1 MTINPITLPFTIT
14 VRGNP
19 GVPSEWTHQV
29 VKQRIT
35 KAVQNET
42 GIALRYVFVCYENH
56 VLDYGYLKF
65 RSSEDR
71 ATFASHF
78 KNTDC
83 YLDVDKQIAISYC
96 PVKMEN
102 EEGKL
107 VDDEITKTN
116 RNDVNRFPIT
126 LTANNSTITNSTPLS
141 LPDTVNPSVLPFPR
155 VNNPLVLPSKVPY
168 NPTLQPSVLPMNGI
182 SPSFNLPLG
191 QIPPSSQNIAPP
203 PTTTRVGLIGNNIG
217 TILPTQLSVGSTVN
231 APNLPYQLSSST
243 FPSVSSLPSN
253 FQSQT
258 SNADSLRQ
266 IPGQGINFTNNH
278 SNINS
283 LDNNQIQNSNQ
294 LFLPPPSSAIQAPP
308 LKGLITTNI
317 NQNNSILLPPPQSL
331 SAPIS
336 QPVSQS
342 LILPQN
348 INQPQTILKPQLHI
362 PAQVQPQQS
371 NQQSSLKSLP
381 LSTSQT
387 NSGYLSPSLSID
399 SVPVHLS
406 SPATLSSANSQ
417 TVSDKS
423 NTFSSKS
430 SSTLTSSNLLNDL
443 SQSQASVL
451 HPSKSFSSL
460 NHVSSSNNTI
470 SSSGSS
476 SPSPNTDNSYNKVP
490 SQPSTPDLSSSQF
503 SEKKNYQQLRAS
515 ASEFHS
521 KTSQPMFSATSNIA
535 TTSNSYNSSLN
546 NMNNN
551 NCAPYPI
558 NYPSNTFTS
567 LEGINNNYGT
577 YVTSDTSNNYRNPLV
592 NSNNLSSSIK
602 TVDNVVSNSDKQLNI
617 LQNTNNKDNDT
628 ENNKVDVNNKDNLHV
643 NKSETLDVISNQSK
657 FNDSDSVHNSL
668 SKSLSFDKQIIT
680 SQNEIEN
687 SSTESSKDSNEDSAI
702 LDSFS
707 MSSAESSFVT
717 ITGSESLDSV
727 TSLNKN
733 NSHVSARA
741 GIIYG
746 KETPNENRIQ
756 NSDKKNNDYFSYPL
770 NSEKS
775 NNYNSLLSS
784 GTDID
789 NIINGNENN
798 STEHNS
804 FSKTSIK
811 SYDQSCNKSFNI
823 NSKERGNSVPELLGN
838 VLNNTNNNSIT
849 ALDVIENTNFYPESS
864 GNDKKQNERSLINL
878 DGNDESTINK
888 KDTELSSEETDELDY
903 SSSVYNNFRHSQS
916 PSYNNSYNTGSLS
929 SPSITN
935 NYIFGKRSLSKSPP
949 TTINNSSSDN
959 DYGLIHDYS
968 FEDILRNLSFPST
981 HLSNNPTDYYDSI
994 QRIISQLSPSIEKED
1009 DNCYRIEGK
1018 KLYSLIHY
1026 AKIGISCE
1034 DYHKHNRISNEYAV
1048 DPLHGINDALYN
1060 SFDHTNNF
1068 DNNYHNNSDGINQSI
1083 SSTSFGIGNEN
1094 IKDINSSSYWGNY
1107 PFSQKNK
1114 YNDNGINDKDHFK
1127 FPYIKS
1133 DSPNSEMKKMSESS
1147 NPNLTA
1153 ENIYHSNST
1162 TVISKEENEQ
1172 EEGEKRIIGENIPYD
1187 NSYSESERSNSFTQS
1202 CSSFSLGES
1211 DDSSSSFFF
1220 SHQSKSM
1227 FSNSYDE
1234 GNSDYNND
1242 EKDNTIGN
1250 SSSFIMDSKHAEG
1263 SNPVLLQES

>member
-19 GVPSEWTHQV
+19 GVPSEWSHQI

-78 KNTDC
+78 KSTDC

-116 RNDVNRFPIT
+116 RNDVNRFPIP
-126 LTANNSTITNSTPLS
+126 LAPNNSTITNSIPLS

-168 NPTLQPSVLPMNGI
+168 NPTLQPSILPMNGV

-191 QIPPSSQNIAPP
+191 QIPSSAQNITPP
-203 PTTTRVGLIGNNIG
+203 PTTTRVGLIGNNVG
-217 TILPTQLSVGSTVN
+217 TILPAQLSTGNGVN
-231 APNLPYQLSSST
+231 PPNLPYQLSSST
-243 FPSVSSLPSN
+243 FPSVSSLTSS

-258 SNADSLRQ
+258 SNIDSLRQ
-266 IPGQGINFTNNH
+266 VPGQGINFINNH

-294 LFLPPPSSAIQAPP
+294 LFLPPPSSGIQAPP
-308 LKGLITTNI
+308 LKGLITANM
-317 NQNNSILLPPPQSL
+317 NQNNSILLPPTQSL
-331 SAPIS
+331 STPIS
-336 QPVSQS
+336 QPVPQS

-348 INQPQTILKPQLHI
+348 INQSQTILKPQLHI

-387 NSGYLSPSLSID
+387 SAGYLSPSLSMD

-406 SPATLSSANSQ
+406 SPATLSSTNSQ
-417 TVSDKS
+417 TGSDKS

-460 NHVSSSNNTI
+460 NHTSSSNNNI
-470 SSSGSS
+470 SSSVSS
-476 SPSPNTDNSYNKVP
+476 SPSPNSDNSYNKVP
-490 SQPSTPDLSSSQF
+490 SQPSTPDLSSSQL

-521 KTSQPMFSATSNIA
+521 KSSQSMFSATSNIGA
-535 TTSNSYNSSLN
+535 TSNSYNASLN

-551 NCAPYPI
+551 NCTPYPI

-577 YVTSDTSNNYRNPLV
+577 YVTSDTSNNYHNPLV
-592 NSNNLSSSIK
+592 NNNNMSSSIK
-602 TVDNVVSNSDKQLNI
+602 TINNVVSNSDKQLNI
-617 LQNTNNKDNDT
+617 LQNTNNKDNDS
-628 ENNKVDVNNKDNLHV
+628 ENNKVDVNNKDNLHI
-643 NKSETLDVISNQSK
+643 NKSETLDIISNQNK
-657 FNDSDSVHNSL
+657 FNDSDSLHNSL

-687 SSTESSKDSNEDSAI
+687 SSTESSKDSNDDSAI

-707 MSSAESSFVT
+707 MSSDESSFVT

-733 NSHVSARA
+733 TSHVSARA

-746 KETPNENRIQ
+746 KEIPNENQIQ
-756 NSDKKNNDYFSYPL
+756 NGDKKNNNYFSYPL
-770 NSEKS
+770 DGEKS

-784 GTDID
+784 GTDVD
-789 NIINGNENN
+789 NFINENENN

-811 SYDQSCNKSFNI
+811 SYDQIRNKSYNI
-823 NSKERGNSVPELLGN
+823 NSKERGNSMIELPSN
-838 VLNNTNNNSIT
+838 ALNNTNNNIT
-849 ALDVIENTNFYPESS
+849 ALDVIDNTNFYPECSS
-864 GNDKKQNERSLINL
+864 NEKKQNERSLINL
-878 DGNDESTINK
+878 NGNDESTTNK

-916 PSYNNSYNTGSLS
+916 PSYNPSYNAGTLS

-949 TTINNSSSDN
+949 TTDNNSSSDN

-968 FEDILRNLSFPST
+968 FEDILRNLSFPSV
-981 HLSNNPTDYYDSI
+981 HLSNNPTDYYDSV

-1009 DNCYRIEGK
+1009 NNYYRIERK

-1034 DYHKHNRISNEYAV
+1034 DYHKHNRISNEYVV

-1060 SFDHTNNF
+1060 NFDHTNNF
-1068 DNNYHNNSDGINQSI
+1068 DNNYRNNSDGINQSI

-1094 IKDINSSSYWGNY
+1094 NKDINSSSYCGNY
-1107 PFSQKNK
+1107 PFSQKNE
-1114 YNDNGINDKDHFK
+1114 YNDNELNDKDHFK
-1127 FPYIKS
+1127 FPYIKR
-1133 DSPNSEMKKMSESS
+1133 DSPNSEMKEMSESS
-1147 NPNLTA
+1147 NPNSTS
-1153 ENIYHSNST
+1153 ESIYHSNSP

-1172 EEGEKRIIGENIPYD
+1172 EGGEKKFIGETIPFD
-1187 NSYSESERSNSFTQS
+1187 NSYSESDRSNSFTQS

-1220 SHQSKSM
+1220 NHQSKSM

-1242 EKDNTIGN
+1242 KKDNSIDN
-1250 SSSFIMDSKHAEG
+1250 SSSFIMDSKHDEG
-1263 SNPVLLQES
+1263 TNPVLLQES